1 MYKRLGDGLFGE
13 VGKDIVVSCCWSPD
27 DILRFSL
34 SSVRSDGGFLLRK
47 KWDEVIRLSS
57 WNLN

>member
-34 SSVRSDGGFLLRK
+34 SSVRSDGGFLLREK
-47 KWDEVIRLSS
+47 NEMRL
-57 WNLN
+57 LGYQVEI